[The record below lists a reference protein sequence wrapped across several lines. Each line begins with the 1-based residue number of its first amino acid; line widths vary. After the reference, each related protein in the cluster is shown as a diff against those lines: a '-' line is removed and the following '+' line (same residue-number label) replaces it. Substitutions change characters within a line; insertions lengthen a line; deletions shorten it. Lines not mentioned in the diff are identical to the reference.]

1 MSLTR
6 VLLVPRSLT
15 FTALLATFTGTLAA
29 CGDATDDGDPL
40 NPPAAEVVAGC
51 TAAGALVA
59 PDMPGLAP
67 PAGSELHLR
76 LRADGTQIYTC
87 AAAAGGG
94 WQWSLKAPQARL
106 VDDRCHDVGSH
117 FAGPS
122 WRLAADGSTVVGRKA
137 AEMAA
142 PMAGAIPWLLIEVVS
157 KTGKGLLDS
166 VSYIQRV
173 DTAGG
178 LAPVGGCDAAAQG
191 AESAIPYV
199 ATYLTYR
206 PLAGAAAAR

>member
-1 MSLTR
+1 MSLTHL
-6 VLLVPRSLT
+6 LLVPRSLT
-15 FTALLATFTGTLAA
+15 FTALLAALTGTLAA
-29 CGDATDDGDPL
+29 CGDSTDDGDPM
-40 NPPAAEVVAGC
+40 NPPAGEPVAGC
-51 TAAGALVA
+51 TVAGALVG
-59 PDMPGLAP
+59 PDMPALAP
-67 PAGSELHLR
+67 PAGTQLHLR

-106 VDDRCHDVGSH
+106 VDDRCRDVGSH

-122 WRLAADGSTVVGRKA
+122 WKLTADGSTVVGRKA
-137 AEMAA
+137 AEAAA

-157 KTGKGLLDS
+157 KTGSGLLDS

-173 DTAGG
+173 DTTGG
-178 LAPVGGCDAAAQG
+178 VAPVGGCDAGAQG
-191 AESAIPYV
+191 MEAAVPYL

-206 PLAGAAAAR
+206 PVATAAAAE